1 MLAPLWSD
9 LTYRWMIW
17 QPSCCHDV
25 LKLCCGS
32 SLQLL
37 CGFFSSLTSGVSQ
50 DHWCGASILS
60 IHSPLWSHWILFTK
74 YMILSHW
81 YFPKGK
87 LDSGVWLPVNRN
99 PLMVLSG
106 ENYWF
111 FFLIQAFWCCLS
123 SIRSVIEILLL
134 LLLMRFLS
142 IILSASHFLTC
153 AGLSYRFI

>member
-1 MLAPLWSD
+1 MLAPVWSD
-9 LTYRWMIW
+9 HTYHWVIW
-17 QPSCCHDV
+17 QPNCCHDV
-25 LKLCCGS
+25 LKLCWGS

-37 CGFFSSLTSGVSQ
+37 CGFSSSLSSGMPQ
-50 DHWCGASILS
+50 DHWHRASILS
-60 IHSPLWSHWILFTK
+60 IHSPLKSHWILFTN

-99 PLMVLSG
+99 SLMVLSG
-106 ENYWF
+106 ENYYF
-111 FFLIQAFWCCLS
+111 FNS
-123 SIRSVIEILLL
+123 SILMLPSSLWSVIEVSLL

-142 IILSASHFLTC
+142 IILSASPFWTC